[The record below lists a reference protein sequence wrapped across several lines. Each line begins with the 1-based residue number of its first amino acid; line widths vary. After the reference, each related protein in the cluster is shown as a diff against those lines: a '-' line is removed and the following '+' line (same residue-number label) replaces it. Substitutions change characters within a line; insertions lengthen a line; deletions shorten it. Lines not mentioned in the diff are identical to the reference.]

1 MSEQASKSE
10 LTILSNSLA
19 ISAKHIHTAKNKK
32 KKTKKQ
38 KKLCIVIP
46 FIFLKLLTFFKQT
59 FNNNG
64 FCLSRII

>member
-32 KKTKKQ
+32 QKTTKTMHSHSFHFSEAFDI
-38 KKLCIVIP
+38 L
-46 FIFLKLLTFFKQT
+46 
-59 FNNNG
+59 
-64 FCLSRII
+64 

>member
-1 MSEQASKSE
+1 MSEQASKSK

-19 ISAKHIHTAKNKK
+19 ISAKHIHTAKKK
-32 KKTKKQ
+32 N
-38 KKLCIVIP
+38 LCIVIP

-64 FCLSRII
+64 VCLSRII

>member
-1 MSEQASKSE
+1 MSEQASKSK

-19 ISAKHIHTAKNKK
+19 ISAKHIHTAKKK
-32 KKTKKQ
+32 KQ
-38 KKLCIVIP
+38 LCIVIP

>member
-1 MSEQASKSE
+1 MSEQASKSK

-19 ISAKHIHTAKNKK
+19 ISAKHIHTAKKK
-32 KKTKKQ
+32 S
-38 KKLCIVIP
+38 CIVIP

-64 FCLSRII
+64 VCLSRII